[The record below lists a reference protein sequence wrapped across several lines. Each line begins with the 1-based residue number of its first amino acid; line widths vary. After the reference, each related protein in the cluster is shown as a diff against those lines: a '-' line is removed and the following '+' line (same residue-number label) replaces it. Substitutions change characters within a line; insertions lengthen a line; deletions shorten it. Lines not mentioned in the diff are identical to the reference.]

1 MTGPMF
7 NEASQASG
15 REMQNVR
22 GSFPPS
28 SSSLV
33 SSSERQ
39 QMLSSSGKGM
49 MMPSEELSWETG

>member
-1 MTGPMF
+1 ML
-7 NEASQASG
+7 NEASQAFG

-28 SSSLV
+28 SSFLV

-39 QMLSSSGKGM
+39 QMLSSLGKGV
-49 MMPSEELSWETG
+49 MPIEELLWETG